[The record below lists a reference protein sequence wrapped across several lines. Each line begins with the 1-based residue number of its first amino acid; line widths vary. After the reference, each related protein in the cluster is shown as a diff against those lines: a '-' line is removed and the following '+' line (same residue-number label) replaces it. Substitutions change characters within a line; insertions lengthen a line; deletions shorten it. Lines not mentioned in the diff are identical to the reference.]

1 MKRVKKHR
9 RLALLATLVLVGAA
23 TATSFAIG
31 RADAAS
37 SAPATY
43 HTRGVVKSFGPDR
56 AYVNVAH
63 EKIEGYM
70 EAMTMSF
77 EPKSRAQL
85 TDLAAGDS
93 IDFTFVSFED
103 GRRVIETLSKI
114 RK

>member
-1 MKRVKKHR
+1 MKHR
-9 RLALLATLVLVGAA
+9 NLRGRVALAFAVVLLGATTAASLVER
-23 TATSFAIG
+23 

-37 SAPATY
+37 GSPATY
-43 HTRGVVKSFGPDR
+43 RTRGVVKSFGPDR

-77 EPKSRAQL
+77 EPKNRAQL
-85 TDLAAGDS
+85 TDLAIGDTIEFS
-93 IDFTFVSFED
+93 FVSFED
-103 GRRVIETLSKI
+103 GRRVIETLSK

>member
-1 MKRVKKHR
+1 MKRVKKHPR
-9 RLALLATLVLVGAA
+9 FALLAALVVIGGA

-37 SAPATY
+37 GSPASY
-43 HTRGVVKSFGPDR
+43 RTRGVVKSFGPQR

-63 EKIEGYM
+63 EKIDGYM

-77 EPKSRAQL
+77 EPKTPAQL
-85 TDLAAGDS
+85 TDLAAGDT

-103 GRRVIETLSKI
+103 GRRVIETLSKA